1 MEIITIEVPDLND
14 SVSRLMLGDVYCQIR
29 FTYNDTK
36 DYWYFGIYNEKEE
49 PVAIGIKIVPNMV
62 LNMFFGVNEL
72 PKGAF
77 GVITKLD
84 RIGRND
90 FVNGKAKFVFAPIP
104 GE

>member
-77 GVITKLD
+77 GVITELD

-90 FVNGKAKFVFAPIP
+90 FVNGKAKFVFAPLP